1 MQTRVAVMGI
11 IVEDLSSAEALNE
24 VLHEYRGWLVGRM
37 GIPYRE
43 RGIAVISVAIDAPQD
58 VTAALAGRLGAL
70 PHVSVRTAYSNA
82 IFDDE
87 EDGPSFG

>member
-1 MQTRVAVMGI
+1 MGI

-58 VTAALAGRLGAL
+58 VTAALAGRIGAL